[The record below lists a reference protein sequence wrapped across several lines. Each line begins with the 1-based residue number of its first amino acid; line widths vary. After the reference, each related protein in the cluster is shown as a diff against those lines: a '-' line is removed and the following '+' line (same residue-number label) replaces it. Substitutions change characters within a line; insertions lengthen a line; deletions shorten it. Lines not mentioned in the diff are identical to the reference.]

1 MNKLSEI
8 IIITLR
14 FKIQISQNHFT
25 FLTPPQDLF
34 HPNSFEFSLSSNSK
48 SRQVWAESRW
58 KRNEVEQRSALIIIV
73 RWGNQSCPIDV
84 LLACVDHEIFLPR
97 ICMTWYGK
105 KKKKRKRARING
117 SPIQTVRFYPRT
129 RASTP
134 PIFRGET
141 RRRVCSLGGCF
152 WCIVVISAI
161 H

>member
-14 FKIQISQNHFT
+14 SKIHPFKLLRHRFT
-25 FLTPPQDLF
+25 SLTPPQDLF
-34 HPNSFEFSLSSNSK
+34 HPFIRILSFIKLKIPTSLG
-48 SRQVWAESRW
+48 R

-73 RWGNQSCPIDV
+73 RRGNQSCPIDV
-84 LLACVDHEIFLPR
+84 LLAYVDHEIFLPR